1 MSKLREK
8 SKFNLDAAEVLIKE
22 NLYAPSVHC
31 SYYGCLQR
39 IKSIFPIYFGLT
51 YNQIDINIR
60 TGSTNEHAYLIR
72 YISEQIRK
80 NIGLKEYAEFK
91 RNIGDLKEFRIH
103 SDYKDIEVTSA
114 QSNKAY
120 RLATEINEFLVE
132 KF

>member
-8 SKFNLDAAEVLIKE
+8 SEFNIDAAEVLITK

-31 SYYGCLQR
+31 SYYSCLQR
-39 IKSIFPIYFGLT
+39 IKSIFPVYFGIT
-51 YNQIDINIR
+51 YDQIEIDVR
-60 TGSTNEHAYLIR
+60 TGKANEHSYLIR

-80 NIGLKEYAEFK
+80 NIGSNEYVDFK

-103 SDYKDIEVTSA
+103 SDYKDIEVTSD
-114 QSNKAY
+114 QSTKAY
-120 RLATEINEFLVE
+120 KLATEINKFLNE